1 MSAKIESLPLHRGI
15 SLKVRMIALA
25 VLVALVAVVASIV
38 VVRVTS
44 SSTNVRPPTAPTQI
58 VNQGSDQ
65 EFRIGDHF
73 VK

>member
-1 MSAKIESLPLHRGI
+1 MSAKIESLPIHMGI

-25 VLVALVAVVASIV
+25 VLVALVAVLASIV
-38 VVRVTS
+38 VVRVMS
-44 SSTNVRPPTAPTQI
+44 SSTNVRPPTAPTQV

-65 EFRIGDHF
+65 EFRSGNRF

>member
-25 VLVALVAVVASIV
+25 VLVALVAVAASIV
-38 VVRVTS
+38 AVRATS
-44 SSTNVRPPTAPTQI
+44 SSTKVRLPAPTKV
-58 VNQGSDQ
+58 VNPGSDQ